1 MYYQTKTGTPCAYIT
16 KDKKRL
22 KQVGQNVYLK
32 NGDEFELELFNP
44 TTNTVL
50 TKIKLDGN
58 YISGGGI
65 VLKPGQRVFLERYLD
80 DARKFKFETYEVD
93 GTSNEVLDAITG
105 NGDVVIDFFDEYKKP
120 VWNNQITYGG
130 SFGGPIHT
138 YNNAGTISG
147 GYVQS
152 TISNGSALF
161 SSSSTTAGINFNTTS
176 ISNTFEGPNLRSAKK
191 SKGNS
196 RSEVTMDSLETGRV
210 EKGGKSD
217 QSFQTVNKS
226 FNHYTCSTS
235 IWKILPESQKQYD
248 NKDLKVYCTNCGKK
262 RKKDS
267 DKFCSSCGNKFSTQP
282 ETKIIYTDNVNYT
295 YEGKIYLMSTFQT
308 TLDKLIDLNKNK
320 TIVIMKS
327 SLSENSLRA
336 VIID

>member
-44 TTNTVL
+44 STNTVL
-50 TKIKLDGN
+50 SKIKLDGN

-65 VLKPGQRVFLERYLD
+65 VLKPGQRIFLERYLD

-93 GTSNEVLDAITG
+93 GTSNEVLDAISG
-105 NGDVVIDFFDEYKKP
+105 NGDVVIDFFDEYKQP
-120 VWNNQITYGG
+120 VWTNNISYGG
-130 SFGGPIHT
+130 SFGGPTYSTNTGGSFQPPTHT
-138 YNNAGTISG
+138 TNTGGVTFTTNGFAG
-147 GYVQS
+147 S
-152 TISNGSALF
+152 TTGTASY
-161 SSSSTTAGINFNTTS
+161 STLTAGISTAMFNTS
-176 ISNTFEGPNLRSAKK
+176 SGNLNISGKK
-191 SKGNS
+191 
-196 RSEVTMDSLETGRV
+196 EVTMDSLETGRV

-226 FNHYTCSTS
+226 FNHYACSTS

-248 NKDLKVYCTNCGKK
+248 NKDLKVYCGNCGKK

-267 DKFCSSCGNKFSTQP
+267 DKFCSSCGTKF
-282 ETKIIYTDNVNYT
+282 
-295 YEGKIYLMSTFQT
+295 
-308 TLDKLIDLNKNK
+308 
-320 TIVIMKS
+320 
-327 SLSENSLRA
+327 
-336 VIID
+336 